1 MCATILHKVEME
13 NRGGPGTGA
22 SSAMPVP
29 RAVKRIISPLCC
41 CLPISQETMVLALL
55 TSQGYPAK
63 SHGYNMR
70 TKGLIIEL
78 WLIMPSH
85 TSVIDDDAIL
95 IAQKSKVF
103 ILDFNNLS
111 KDIDIL

>member
-1 MCATILHKVEME
+1 
-13 NRGGPGTGA
+13 
-22 SSAMPVP
+22 
-29 RAVKRIISPLCC
+29 
-41 CLPISQETMVLALL
+41 
-55 TSQGYPAK
+55 
-63 SHGYNMR
+63 
-70 TKGLIIEL
+70 
-78 WLIMPSH
+78 MPSH